1 MNDLK
6 RQLDE
11 ALGEV
16 DFTPTADEIIN
27 KYRKKRGAFY
37 IKILTSS
44 AACVMIITVALI
56 MSLTSLPKLDKIT
69 ATSPQVPEAPQPAS
83 EAAEV
88 SETKKE
94 KNYSPTAQTKA
105 VSADLSS
112 NNNSV
117 SPNTSAELEESSP
130 KPATEAKENTVVKKS
145 SDQQSTRP
153 AENTPKKPEK
163 KTNPAET
170 ENATQPATQ
179 SETKATAPTSAP
191 NPQFAPEREDMYT
204 VYFFTPESFDDKVQL
219 MCIDSNQSYSFED
232 LQATDYN
239 PSIYYTYVQKDKESL
254 CVTRKANSKTQ
265 FLNNLNKSELCDD
278 KIFVLTYPNG
288 ASEFG
293 SQDSYRVK
301 TRMYYYYGD
310 DMYGEYPTLSEA
322 QKKGAVYSTGKN
334 D

>member
-1 MNDLK
+1 MNDIK
-6 RQLDE
+6 RQIDDALSDVSLDQS
-11 ALGEV
+11 AGELIGKYQKRRKLFCTRILASAAAFIV
-16 DFTPTADEIIN
+16 VGAVVTGLRLNSNKRPIEPPIAAPTEPDSTS
-27 KYRKKRGAFY
+27 
-37 IKILTSS
+37 TSS
-44 AACVMIITVALI
+44 QGVQ
-56 MSLTSLPKLDKIT
+56 TSQTSDRTPKVNKSNSEIKNT
-69 ATSPQVPEAPQPAS
+69 NRSETGYTSPQS
-83 EAAEV
+83 
-88 SETKKE
+88 
-94 KNYSPTAQTKA
+94 
-105 VSADLSS
+105 
-112 NNNSV
+112 
-117 SPNTSAELEESSP
+117 
-130 KPATEAKENTVVKKS
+130 ATEAKENMVVKKS

-179 SETKATAPTSAP
+179 SETNATAPTSAP

-219 MCIDSNQSYSFED
+219 MCIDSNQSYSYED

-239 PSIYYTYVQKDKESL
+239 PSIYYAYVQKDKKSL
-254 CVTRKANSKTQ
+254 CVTRKENSSKKTQ

-278 KIFVLTYPNG
+278 KIFVLTYTNG
-288 ASEFG
+288 ASEYG

-310 DMYGEYPTLSEA
+310 DLYGEYPTLSEA
-322 QKKGAVYSTGKN
+322 QEKGAVYSAGKN

>member
-1 MNDLK
+1 MNDIK
-6 RQLDE
+6 RQIDDALSDVSLDQS
-11 ALGEV
+11 AGEL
-16 DFTPTADEIIN
+16 IG
-27 KYRKKRGAFY
+27 KYQKRRKLFCTR
-37 IKILTSS
+37 ILTSAAAFIVVGAVVTGLRLNSNKRPIEPPIAAPTESDSTSTSSQSIQTSQTS
-44 AACVMIITVALI
+44 AQT
-56 MSLTSLPKLDKIT
+56 PKAKKSNSEIKNT
-69 ATSPQVPEAPQPAS
+69 NRSETGYTSPQS
-83 EAAEV
+83 
-88 SETKKE
+88 
-94 KNYSPTAQTKA
+94 
-105 VSADLSS
+105 
-112 NNNSV
+112 
-117 SPNTSAELEESSP
+117 
-130 KPATEAKENTVVKKS
+130 ATEDKENTVVKKS

-179 SETKATAPTSAP
+179 SETNATAPTSAP

-239 PSIYYTYVQKDKESL
+239 PSIYYAYVQKDKKSL
-254 CVTRKANSKTQ
+254 CVTRKENSSKKTQ

-278 KIFVLTYPNG
+278 KIFVLTFTNTNRV
-288 ASEFG
+288 SEFG

-310 DMYGEYPTLSEA
+310 DLYGEYPTLSEA
-322 QKKGAVYSTGKN
+322 QEKGAVYSAGKN